1 MQTKLSLD
9 KIYQYMH
16 IQIIISIIK
25 TGCIALVLELVLNLP
40 FFLFVGIAGSY
51 YITLHLLTHKNGI
64 VINLSKGNLW
74 CHFHSILEKTKR
86 SIISI
91 LTY

>member
-51 YITLHLLTHKNGI
+51 YITLHLLTHKNG
-64 VINLSKGNLW
+64 NLW
-74 CHFHSILEKTKR
+74 NCDKPFKR
-86 SIISI
+86 
-91 LTY
+91 

>member
-1 MQTKLSLD
+1 
-9 KIYQYMH
+9 MH

-74 CHFHSILEKTKR
+74 CHFRSILKKTKR

>member
-1 MQTKLSLD
+1 MYSTSFGV
-9 KIYQYMH
+9 
-16 IQIIISIIK
+16 SIK
-25 TGCIALVLELVLNLP
+25 SSF

-74 CHFHSILEKTKR
+74 CHFRSILKKNQKINNINSNLLTNCLVQQINSR
-86 SIISI
+86 VTIQIINDI
-91 LTY
+91 L